1 MSILRETREYVAS
14 MKQNKLVKQTC
25 KNKNKNQL
33 KKEDKYL
40 PWEMKTR

>member
-25 KNKNKNQL
+25 KNKNQL

-40 PWEMKTR
+40 PWETKTR